1 MIMPLK
7 CLILREGEF
16 IARFGKQGSKDGEFN
31 KPYYLLVNKEVLLMV
46 CDEGNHRVQVF
57 ELSGKFVTKFGSKG
71 SESGEFRNPVC
82 TANIGDGRIVVCD
95 TNNSRIQLFDY
106 E

>member
-1 MIMPLK
+1 
-7 CLILREGEF
+7 
-16 IARFGKQGSKDGEFN
+16 
-31 KPYYLLVNKEVLLMV
+31 MV
-46 CDEGNHRVQVF
+46 CDERNHRVQVF
-57 ELSGKFVTKFGSKG
+57 ELSGTFVTKFGSKG

-95 TNNSRIQLFDY
+95 TNNNRIQLFDY

>member
-1 MIMPLK
+1 
-7 CLILREGEF
+7 
-16 IARFGKQGSKDGEFN
+16 
-31 KPYYLLVNKEVLLMV
+31 MV
-46 CDEGNHRVQVF
+46 CDERNHRVQVF

-106 E
+106 EWYDFNFVVQDTWECELLYIYHKISVEFMFVKVNNFVR